1 MRLIVLIF
9 LSVLAFVG
17 YLAYLNP
24 GEITFFLAPGSSL
37 RIPTTALVL
46 LSMVFGGAM
55 VALVAGFIETKHL
68 FMSWRHSR
76 LRRREGRISE
86 LLHQALNAKTSR
98 RSEEAIDYFLKVLEI
113 DSHHVPT
120 LLQLGDLYRARGDSQ
135 EALRYH
141 HKAHELDKNNIEV
154 LLSLSSDLEDAKRI
168 DEAIGTLN
176 EILKIDRE
184 SLTAL
189 IRLRGF
195 YVQLGRWEEAHEIQE
210 RVMKADPPAE
220 ELEKQ
225 QSWFIG
231 IKYQIGM
238 SWIEKGES
246 DQARNYFKACI
257 KLKKDF
263 IPAHLGMGDA
273 FMIEGKNDDAGKLWE
288 AAYETTRDVIL
299 LHRLE
304 DLYLPA
310 GQPSRILGVY
320 HDAIQKDP
328 ANPVLQFFLGKLYYR
343 LEMVDDALD
352 TLNGIDLGDQR
363 MPDLH
368 KLLGNL
374 LYKKGELSE
383 SVEEFKKALN
393 LKKRVLIPYYC
404 PSCDFHSIHW
414 AGRCPRCLNWNTFI
428 ASPIIRKEPSAKT
441 MTQSRP

>member
-46 LSMVFGGAM
+46 LSMVFGGTM

-68 FMSWRHSR
+68 FVSWRHSR

-98 RSEEAIDYFLKVLEI
+98 RSDEAIGYFLKILEI
-113 DSHHVPT
+113 DSQHIPT

-141 HKAHELDKNNIEV
+141 HRAQELDKNNIEV
-154 LLSLSSDLEDAKRI
+154 RLSLSIDLEDARRI
-168 DEAIGTLN
+168 DEAIGALN
-176 EILKIDRE
+176 EILKVDRE
-184 SLTAL
+184 SLIAL
-189 IRLRGF
+189 TRLQEL
-195 YVQLGRWEEAHEIQE
+195 YVRLERWEEAHEIQE
-210 RVMKADPPAE
+210 RVIKADPPAE
-220 ELEKQ
+220 EFEKQ

-231 IKYQIGM
+231 IKYQIGL
-238 SWIEKGES
+238 SYLGEGES

-263 IPAHLGMGDA
+263 IPAHIGMGDA
-273 FMIEGKNDDAGKLWE
+273 FLLDGKNDEAGKLWE
-288 AAYETTRDVIL
+288 AAYETTKDVIL

-304 DLYLPA
+304 DLYLAA

-320 HDAIQKDP
+320 HDAIRKDP
-328 ANPVLQFFLGKLYYR
+328 ANSVLQFFLGKLYYR

-352 TLNGIDLGDQR
+352 TLNGIDLGGQR
-363 MPDLH
+363 MSDLH

-374 LYKKGELSE
+374 FYKKGELSE

-428 ASPIIRKEPSAKT
+428 ATPIVRKESSVKT
-441 MTQSRP
+441 MTRSRP